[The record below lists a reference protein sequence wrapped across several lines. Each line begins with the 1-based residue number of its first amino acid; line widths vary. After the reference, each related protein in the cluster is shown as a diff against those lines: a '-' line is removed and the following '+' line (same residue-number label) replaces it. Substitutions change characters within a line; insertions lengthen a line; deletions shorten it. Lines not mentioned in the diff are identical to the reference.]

1 MDKALNAITDEIIGN
16 ISVMVVIGIGIGI
29 GILYYFYKK

>member
-16 ISVMVVIGIGIGI
+16 ISVMVVIGIGI
-29 GILYYFYKK
+29 LYYFYIK